1 MLDEVPNF
9 GFVLGYT
16 NSTWTLKADIAAYY
30 FTQMMN
36 YMRDNNIVKMMPV
49 VDPDQEYSW
58 EPLSG
63 GLTAGYL
70 QRAAK
75 WMPKIGNRQP
85 WSGGNYLKDFITLT
99 LQGFN
104 TDSLNIQYRNSE
116 ENKCL

>member
-63 GLTAGYL
+63 G
-70 QRAAK
+70 
-75 WMPKIGNRQP
+75 NRQP

-104 TDSLNIQYRNSE
+104 TDSLHIQYRNSK